1 VSGGALVWVAL
12 RCPGTA
18 TFAQVIHRF
27 WSASTNQVVHRLV
40 HRLSPELSTDGLTAG
55 AFTPQNA
62 NRLDAHTV
70 WGSVQVEGVRP

>member
-1 VSGGALVWVAL
+1 MSGGALVWVAL

-62 NRLDAHTV
+62 NRLGMRPV
-70 WGSVQVEGVRP
+70 CGFVQCEGGQ

>member
-1 VSGGALVWVAL
+1 MVGGALVWVGL
-12 RCPGTA
+12 GKSGSA

-70 WGSVQVEGVRP
+70 WGSVQVKGVKA